1 MPAGNAFA
9 GRRICF
15 HSTTS
20 ISREFA
26 YNAHGLPHYTPYAL
40 SDLPAHKKLGDCCRR
55 LLVAHGVDVRVSLC
69 IRGIRLYGNECA
81 DLVKCLA
88 PHLSKI
94 SQSSCQIGL
103 QELLPAAAQLEQ
115 VRFIALNS
123 DDISLLEHFQ
133 MLKELHMFV
142 QWAVQLTLPLPRLH
156 TLHLRVWQGTLL
168 REDHLKSLFSQ
179 ATALRQLVLD
189 CEEDCPW
196 MSALYHQGLPKWQ
209 VEALM
214 GLQCQQ
220 LDLLTLVTSNIDEHS
235 VKMLAQFPRPL
246 KLSIA
251 IPAWSLLASAL
262 LLTMLAR
269 LPNLVA
275 LKLTLLS
282 KTSYALWDERGAFQ
296 LHVQKL
302 ELTHLPLHMNDKYLH
317 LPLQSILSMCPA
329 VKHLSLH
336 GWPKLQVAAKPE
348 VHARLWHA
356 FKSCAKLASLTCV

>member
-9 GRRICF
+9 GRRICL
-15 HSTTS
+15 HSATS
-20 ISREFA
+20 VSRDFA
-26 YNAHGLPHYTPYAL
+26 YNQHGSPFYTHYAP
-40 SDLPAHKKLGDCCRR
+40 SNLPAHKKLGDCCRR
-55 LLVAHGVDVRVSLC
+55 LLVTHGVDVRVSLC
-69 IRGIRLYGNECA
+69 IRQIHLYGNECA

-123 DDISLLEHFQ
+123 DNISLLEHFQ

-142 QWAVQLTLPLPRLH
+142 HWAVQLTLPLPRLH
-156 TLHLRVWQGTLL
+156 TLYLRVWQGTVL
-168 REDHLKSLFSQ
+168 REDHLKCLFSQ
-179 ATALRQLVLD
+179 APALRQLVLD
-189 CEEDCPW
+189 CEEDRPL
-196 MSALYHQGLPKWQ
+196 MPVGYHQGLPEWQ

-220 LDLLTLVTSNIDEHS
+220 LDLLTLVTSHIDEHS
-235 VKMLAQFPRPL
+235 VKMLAQFPCPL

-251 IPAWSLLASAL
+251 IPAWSLLGSAPL
-262 LLTMLAR
+262 FTMLAR
-269 LPNLVA
+269 LPHLVA
-275 LKLTLLS
+275 LKLILLQQAS
-282 KTSYALWDERGAFQ
+282 NALWDERGAF
-296 LHVQKL
+296 LPHVQKL
-302 ELTHLPLHMNDKYLH
+302 ELSHLPLHMNNLH

-329 VKHLSLH
+329 LKHLSLH
-336 GWPKLQVAAKPE
+336 SWPKLQVAAKPE

-356 FKSCAKLASLTCV
+356 FKSCAKLASLTCD